1 MTKKL
6 WAVCVSLW
14 LPALLLLCRHPQGSY
29 KAFLSP
35 ISCSSWRERREQRS
49 WSAKLNKAQHNQ
61 SFLRQEHGFV
71 ENISQSLNDWG
82 WQQLSGWFGPAKK
95 KREIDMGT
103 SFPAGPG
110 PWGGSVQA
118 IPRAVLT
125 MLAPPLP
132 FSLPSPLWCP
142 AAVCPLSAT
151 FASLCLFPKL
161 SQHIRAGG

>member
-35 ISCSSWRERREQRS
+35 LSCSSWRERREQRS

-110 PWGGSVQA
+110 P
-118 IPRAVLT
+118 
-125 MLAPPLP
+125 
-132 FSLPSPLWCP
+132 
-142 AAVCPLSAT
+142 
-151 FASLCLFPKL
+151 
-161 SQHIRAGG
+161 